1 MHFYIHAINY
11 INALLY
17 NCILYNL
24 CERSKFKRLKKVENL
39 PLGWDVCRASLKRRC
54 RFLEVPFRPCFYI
67 QEHKPKYHNRKSFQ
81 NWTNQIT
88 EFRATETKKL
98 SVTFKF
104 ITWIWSF
111 CITVRSDLRSNVTI
125 CDYFSDKKVPF
136 SYRHR
141 RTWPQLMKWL
151 SMKIFVIQPHS
162 CMRLREGFFP
172 HWSILNGHFTRVIL
186 QKKGMTRDP
195 KDVDGSS

>member
-1 MHFYIHAINY
+1 MHLYIC
-11 INALLY
+11 ALLY
-17 NCILYNL
+17 KCIIIQLHIIQFVW
-24 CERSKFKRLKKVENL
+24 KIKVQKVEKGWNL

-98 SVTFKF
+98 SATFKSQNLIKF
-104 ITWIWSF
+104 IV
-111 CITVRSDLRSNVTI
+111 TVRSKLRSHVSWWITWLFLSI
-125 CDYFSDKKVPF
+125 FLGEKVPF

-141 RTWPQLMKWL
+141 RTWPRLMKWL

-172 HWSILNGHFTRVIL
+172 HWSILNGHFTIL
-186 QKKGMTRDP
+186 YFTESIFLFPERH
-195 KDVDGSS
+195 